1 MRRSMTWQGLAGFAT
16 LLVARDGRVLVRNAY
31 SGCCALSTDVG
42 YGYGWFVAQVSGRPY
57 AYRWGHIDG
66 FVSTNGFDAADGTV
80 VIALSNLET
89 TPTFAM
95 SASLQQLALEAR

>member
-1 MRRSMTWQGLAGFAT
+1 MRRSMTWQGLAGFAA

-66 FVSTNGFDAADGTV
+66 FVSTKGVRRRGRYRHHCALESGNDAHV
-80 VIALSNLET
+80 
-89 TPTFAM
+89 AM